1 MTEASSLP
9 AGRLYLGRAFDPATK
24 EQGEPYHMKPSDLT
38 THGLVV
44 GMTGSGKTGLSVGA
58 IEECL
63 RNRIPVLIIDPKGD
77 MTNLALAFDRLA
89 PEQFRPWIDPI
100 AATQKN
106 TTVEAAAASTAE
118 LWTKGLAS
126 YGIQPADVASYA
138 NSVGVRIITPGSNAG
153 TPLNLVGHFD
163 PPAET
168 SDPETFRDHVD
179 ASVTALLGLLGIE
192 ADPVQSREYILLS
205 ALIDDAWR
213 QGHKLSLEGLIGLV
227 AQPPMT
233 KLGAL
238 PLDVVYPPDDRNKL
252 MFALNNLLASPAF
265 AAWREGEAIDF
276 DRWFQPVEG
285 RTPATVVYTA
295 HLNDEERIFV
305 TALLLDRFVDWV
317 RNQPGTGELRCLLY
331 MDEIFGYFP
340 PTANPPTKKPLL
352 TLLKQARAYGVGVL
366 LATQNPV
373 DLDYKGLSNMGFW
386 AIGRLQTTQDQ
397 ARVKQGIESA
407 IADAGLS
414 QSFDDLIAGVQS
426 RVFLIHNIHRERPEL
441 VHSRWV
447 MSYLR
452 GPITREELP
461 NLPVLREAGQSP
473 SPVSPAVAEPIKT
486 ETAVAAEETPQSV
499 PVAGSVIPLPRP
511 WKGKYVSRRGESRA
525 APYLYVHATA
535 RYKLGRS
542 DETTETRHLLFPLA
556 GTTAWGDVV
565 EADWLESF
573 EGEPTD
579 DPPMQVVREDPPGFV
594 FSGGPKGAEKAL
606 KSRLDDRLAVDVYY
620 DPPTKTW
627 GRPHESVDDFAARVR
642 MSPANADQ
650 RRRVQQQLADKRNTL
665 SIRRDEARGR
675 KFEKLTH
682 LGATLLDGLTGR
694 GRRRSA
700 RTIASTMAT
709 KSRMESTARGR
720 VDQLEQQV
728 FELEEK
734 LRALDDIDLLRFE
747 MKTVKPAQSEV
758 AIIAT
763 DIAWVS

>member
-1 MTEASSLP
+1 MTEPSSLP
-9 AGRLYLGRAFDPATK
+9 AGRLYLGRAFDPATR

-38 THGLVV
+38 THGLIV

-89 PEQFRPWIDPI
+89 PEQFQPWIDPV

-118 LWTKGLAS
+118 SWTKGLSS
-126 YGIQPADVASYA
+126 YGIEPADVAAYA
-138 NSVGVRIITPGSNAG
+138 GAIGVRIITPGSNAG

-168 SDPETFRDHVD
+168 GDPETFRDHVD

-213 QGHKLSLEGLIGLV
+213 KGQPLSLESIIGLV

-276 DRWFQPVEG
+276 DRWLQPVDG

-305 TALLLDRFVDWV
+305 TALILDRFVDWV

-414 QSFDDLIAGVQS
+414 QSFDDLIAGVQQ
-426 RVFLIHNIHRERPEL
+426 RVFLVHNIHRQRPEL
-441 VHSRWV
+441 IHSRWV

-461 NLPVLREAGQSP
+461 RLPVLREASP
-473 SPVSPAVAEPIKT
+473 GPAPTPAPAERDEPAVAPVPAPT
-486 ETAVAAEETPQSV
+486 PAPAAASV
-499 PVAGSVIPLPRP
+499 MPLPSP
-511 WKGKYVSRRGESRA
+511 WKGKYVSRRGEPSA
-525 APYLYVHATA
+525 APHLYVHATA

-542 DETTETRHLLFPLA
+542 DEVTETRHLLFPVA
-556 GTTAWGDVV
+556 GTASWADVV
-565 EADWLESF
+565 EGQWLESY
-573 EGEPTD
+573 EGELTD
-579 DPPMQVVREDPPGFV
+579 EAPMPVEREDPPGFV
-594 FSGGPKGAEKAL
+594 FTDGPKGAEKAL

-620 DPPTKTW
+620 DPQTKTW
-627 GRPHESVDDFAARVR
+627 SRPHESVDDFAARVR
-642 MSPANADQ
+642 LSPANADQ
-650 RRRVQQQLADKRNTL
+650 RRRLQQQLADKRNTL

-675 KFEKLTH
+675 KFEKFTT

-709 KSRMESTARGR
+709 KSRMESTAQGR

-728 FELEEK
+728 FDLEEK
-734 LRALDDIDLLRFE
+734 LRALDDVDLLRFE
-747 MKTVKPAQSEV
+747 MKTVKPTQSDVSIVEH
-758 AIIAT
+758 

>member
-1 MTEASSLP
+1 MTQPSSLP
-9 AGRLYLGRAFDPATK
+9 PGRLYLGRAYDPATK

-38 THGLVV
+38 THGLIV
-44 GMTGSGKTGLSVGA
+44 GMTGSGKTGLSVGVV
-58 IEECL
+58 EECL

-89 PEQFRPWIDPI
+89 PDQFQQWIDPVS
-100 AATQKN
+100 AAQKN

-118 LWTKGLAS
+118 LWTNGLAS
-126 YGIQPADVASYA
+126 YGIQPSDVAAYA
-138 NSVGVRIITPGSNAG
+138 ASVGVRIVTPGSNAG
-153 TPLNLVGHFD
+153 IPLNLVGHFD
-163 PPAET
+163 PPAEA

-179 ASVTALLGLLGIE
+179 ASVTALLGLLGIDP
-192 ADPVQSREYILLS
+192 DPVKSREYILLS

-213 QGHKLSLEGLIGLV
+213 TGQQLSLEALIGLV

-238 PLDVVYPPDDRNKL
+238 PLDVVYPPGDRNKL

-276 DRWFQPVEG
+276 DRWFAPVDG

-295 HLNDEERIFV
+295 HLDDNERPFV

-414 QSFDDLIAGVQS
+414 QSFDDLIGGVQQ
-426 RVFLIHNIHRERPEL
+426 RVFLIHNIHRPRPEL

-461 NLPVLREAGQSP
+461 NLPVIREATSSPASTPPTGGSSESSPAPAPAQQATGTTVMPLP
-473 SPVSPAVAEPIKT
+473 SPWRGRYLSRRAEP
-486 ETAVAAEETPQSV
+486 VAAPH
-499 PVAGSVIPLPRP
+499 
-511 WKGKYVSRRGESRA
+511 
-525 APYLYVHATA
+525 LYVHANV

-542 DETTETRHLLFPLA
+542 DEFREARHLAIPLTGA
-556 GTTAWGDVV
+556 NSWADVL
-565 EADWLESF
+565 EQDWLETF
-573 EGEPTD
+573 EGELAGEPAT
-579 DPPMQVVREDPPGFV
+579 PIERAEPPGFV
-594 FSGGPKGAEKAL
+594 FSDGPKGAERAL

-620 DPPTKTW
+620 DASTKLW
-627 GRPHESVDDFAARVR
+627 GRPHEAVDDFADRVR
-642 MSPANADQ
+642 LSPANAEK
-650 RRRVQQQLADKRNTL
+650 RRRLQQQLADKRNTL
-665 SIRRDEARGR
+665 SIRREEARGR
-675 KFEKLTH
+675 KFEKFTH
-682 LGATLLDGLTGR
+682 IGAALLDGLTGR

-700 RTIASTMAT
+700 RTIASSMAT
-709 KSRMESTARGR
+709 KSRMEGNAQSR
-720 VDQLEQQV
+720 VDQLEHDV
-728 FELEEK
+728 FELEEN

-747 MKTVKPAQSEV
+747 VKTVKPAQADVSIVEH
-758 AIIAT
+758 